1 MLRELGFS
9 LSLNFVLLFLSPL
22 LKLAHNFMEMLVKL
36 DDSEKFDQS
45 NDSNDCGCSGSFSH
59 VFSFDSKFIYV
70 NSVLT
75 FEIFRSR
82 YRLE

>member
-1 MLRELGFS
+1 
-9 LSLNFVLLFLSPL
+9 
-22 LKLAHNFMEMLVKL
+22 MEMLVKL